1 MRISLPAIL
10 VAAVGTQTVLADY
23 TIVGTKCG
31 PFNNCHSYNV
41 WVDAYG
47 HYGTYNAE
55 EGCRD
60 NPGPPGMT
68 SICWDYGNGRGHF
81 YYVNQP
87 KRCFTRT
94 FSYGVT
100 NQDAFEQWN
109 EVGCSW

>member
-1 MRISLPAIL
+1 MKFNLSTIL
-10 VAAVGTQTVLADY
+10 VAALGTQMAQADY
-23 TIVGTKCG
+23 AIVMTKCALS
-31 PFNNCHSYNV
+31 CHSYNA

-47 HYGTYNAE
+47 HYGSFNAD

-87 KRCFTRT
+87 KRCFARAWSHGFVNT
-94 FSYGVT
+94 
-100 NQDAFEQWN
+100 DALEQWN
-109 EVGCSW
+109 EVTCTW